1 MNLLKR
7 HLGTLVLGLSCL
19 LAAFGLGLEYRL
31 LQRKLTGTLQP
42 PVTSV
47 EAAQMPELPQET
59 IAELPPLGEFSAF
72 VEQPLFIEGRQP
84 LPEETEAAS
93 SEPGAEKKPPP
104 AIRLTG
110 IIDTPEAGQIILV
123 QDQSN
128 KTLRFKPGEAID
140 GWRVAELADDHVTL
154 ERDGETHVLELIK
167 PRPAQPLPPAAPPR
181 PAAQPPTQATQDNP
195 FARAARKTTT
205 KTIEE

>member
-1 MNLLKR
+1 MNPFKR
-7 HLGTLVLGLSCL
+7 HFGTVVLGLACL
-19 LAAFGLGLEYRL
+19 LAAFGLSLEYHL
-31 LQRKLTGTLQP
+31 LQRKLSDTLQP

-47 EAAQMPELPQET
+47 ETTQIPELPQAA
-59 IAELPPLGEFSAF
+59 IAELPPIEEFSAF

-84 LPEETEAAS
+84 LPEETEATT
-93 SEPGAEKKPPP
+93 SEPEVEKKPPD
-104 AIRLTG
+104 IRLTG

-128 KTLRFKPGEAID
+128 KTLRFKPGDIID
-140 GWRVAELADDHVTL
+140 GWRVAEPAETHVTL
-154 ERDGETHVLELIK
+154 ERDGETRVLELIK
-167 PRPAQPLPPAAPPR
+167 PRPVQPLPPAVR
-181 PAAQPPTQATQDNP
+181 PQPATQTPAKSTQANP